1 MKNLIFPAII
11 SLLSSVMTVCS
22 CGPQTVIVEADPDI
36 ADYTP
41 VVRKILEDHPDGNI
55 DIRFAPGQYEF
66 YPEQACTE
74 FLSMSNND
82 SGERKVAFLI
92 KDMDNVSVTG
102 DGAEFLF
109 HGAIVP
115 FAVKNSGN
123 VSLGGF
129 SIDYDYPW
137 TFEGEVIESDSE
149 ANTFT
154 VRVFEDNKYRIE
166 GDRLFFG
173 GYDWEYPLAENIV
186 FDPKTRR
193 PYYNTAIYEHRHW
206 TGELKAKELAPG
218 IVEFSG
224 LSSAAVPPEG
234 SIWDDKGP
242 MELNRSYPGFAIL
255 RSHDVLVHDVH
266 VYKAGS
272 MALIAEFSEDI
283 TVSGVST
290 ASRPGSER
298 MITISADATHFVD
311 CSGTV
316 TLEGCTF
323 ESMLDDATNIHGVY
337 MKVDTLLSPTVVRAS
352 FGHFQQEGNTF
363 AEEGD
368 VLRFVNRKTL
378 RPVGESELVSIDR
391 ISRNCY
397 ELRTGLDLS
406 SAGNISDLAVENVS
420 RGCSVVIR
428 DCKVH
433 YNRARSLLLSTPGD
447 VLVEGCD
454 FSSMMAGIRIC
465 GDANYWYESGRTSNI
480 VIRSNR
486 FTDGGLGGGLPQAI
500 LQIDPVIPKEARDTD
515 FFFHG
520 NIVFTG
526 NVVETFD
533 RQIVYGL
540 SVENLEISD
549 NVFIDS
555 RSYRP
560 LFPDLS
566 VIDLQYC
573 GSVRIEGNDFSGWQP
588 DATIS
593 IHDCLDVANDSPLPV
608 VDRPNPYFFA
618 S

>member
-1 MKNLIFPAII
+1 MKNNIFYAII
-11 SLLSSVMTVCS
+11 SLLFSAMHVCS
-22 CGPQTVIVEADPDI
+22 CGPETVIIEADPDI

-41 VVRKILEDHPDGNI
+41 VVREILEAHPDGNVS
-55 DIRFAPGQYEF
+55 IRFTPGQYSF
-66 YPEQACTE
+66 YPEKACSE

-115 FAVKNSGN
+115 FAVKSSSN

-137 TFEGEVIESDSE
+137 TFEGEVIESDPES
-149 ANTFT
+149 NTFT

-206 TGELKAKELAPG
+206 TGELKARELSPG
-218 IVEFSG
+218 VVEFSG
-224 LSSAAVPPEG
+224 LSAVSVPPVG

-255 RSHDVLVHDVH
+255 QSKDVLVRDVH
-266 VYKAGS
+266 VYRSGS
-272 MALIAEFSEDI
+272 MALIAEFSENI

-290 ASRPGSER
+290 AARPGSRR

-311 CSGTV
+311 CCGTV

-337 MKVDTLLSPTVVRAS
+337 MKVDTLLSPTVFRTS
-352 FGHFQQEGNTF
+352 FGHFQQEGNWF

-368 VLRFVNRKTL
+368 MLRFVNRKTL
-378 RPVGESELVSIDR
+378 RPVGESELVKMNR

-397 ELRTGLDLS
+397 ELETGLDLS
-406 SAGNISDLAVENVS
+406 SIENIRDLAVENVS

-447 VLVEGCD
+447 VLVEDCD

-465 GDANYWYESGRTSNI
+465 GDANYWYESGCTRNV

-486 FTDGGLGGGLPQAI
+486 FADGGLGGGQPQAI
-500 LQIDPVIPKEARDTD
+500 LQIDPVIPEEARGTD

-540 SVENLEISD
+540 SVENLEITD

-555 RSYRP
+555 RSYSP

-566 VIDLQYC
+566 VIDVQYC
-573 GSVRIEGNDFSGWQP
+573 GNVRIKGNDFSRWQQ

-593 IHDCLDVANDSPLPV
+593 IHDCMSVDNDAPLPV
-608 VDRPNPYFFA
+608 VDNPNPYFYA

>member
-1 MKNLIFPAII
+1 MKINIFYAII
-11 SLLSSVMTVCS
+11 SLLFSAMHVCS
-22 CGPQTVIVEADPDI
+22 CGPETVIIEADPDI

-41 VVRKILEDHPDGNI
+41 VVREILEAHPDGNVS
-55 DIRFAPGQYEF
+55 IRFTPGQYSF
-66 YPEQACTE
+66 YPEKACSE

-115 FAVKNSGN
+115 FAVKSSSN

-137 TFEGEVIESDSE
+137 TFEGEVIESDPES
-149 ANTFT
+149 NTFT

-186 FDPKTRR
+186 FDPATRR
-193 PYYNTAIYEHRHW
+193 PYFNTAIYEHRHW
-206 TGELKAKELAPG
+206 AGELKARELSPG
-218 IVEFSG
+218 VVEFSG
-224 LSSAAVPPEG
+224 LSAVSVPPVG

-255 RSHDVLVHDVH
+255 QSKDVLVRDVH
-266 VYKAGS
+266 VYRAGS
-272 MALIAEFSEDI
+272 MALIAEFSENI

-290 ASRPGSER
+290 AARPGSRR

-311 CSGTV
+311 CCGTV

-337 MKVDTLLSPTVVRAS
+337 MKVDTLLSPTVFRTS
-352 FGHFQQEGNTF
+352 FGHFQQEGNWF

-368 VLRFVNRKTL
+368 MLRFVNRKTL
-378 RPVGESELVSIDR
+378 RPVGESELVKMNR

-397 ELRTGLDLS
+397 ELETGLDLS
-406 SAGNISDLAVENVS
+406 SIENIRDLAVENVS

-447 VLVEGCD
+447 VLVEDCD

-465 GDANYWYESGRTSNI
+465 GDANYWYESGCTRNV

-486 FTDGGLGGGLPQAI
+486 FADGGLGGGQPQAI
-500 LQIDPVIPKEARDTD
+500 LQIDPVIPEEARGTD

-540 SVENLEISD
+540 SVENLEITD

-555 RSYRP
+555 RSYSP

-566 VIDLQYC
+566 VIDVQYC
-573 GSVRIEGNDFSGWQP
+573 GNVRIKGNDFSRWQQ

-593 IHDCLDVANDSPLPV
+593 IHDCMSVDNDAPLPV
-608 VDRPNPYFFA
+608 VDNPNPYFYA

>member
-1 MKNLIFPAII
+1 MKNNIFYAII
-11 SLLSSVMTVCS
+11 SLLFSAMHVCS
-22 CGPQTVIVEADPDI
+22 CGPETVIIEADPDI

-41 VVRKILEDHPDGNI
+41 VVREILEAHPDGNVS
-55 DIRFAPGQYEF
+55 IRFTPGQYSF
-66 YPEQACTE
+66 YPEKACSE

-115 FAVKNSGN
+115 FAVKSSSN

-137 TFEGEVIESDSE
+137 TFEGEVIESDPES
-149 ANTFT
+149 NTFT

-206 TGELKAKELAPG
+206 TGELKARELSPG
-218 IVEFSG
+218 VVEFSG
-224 LSSAAVPPEG
+224 LSAVSVPPVG

-255 RSHDVLVHDVH
+255 QSKDVLVRDVH
-266 VYKAGS
+266 VYRAGS
-272 MALIAEFSEDI
+272 MALIAEFSENI

-290 ASRPGSER
+290 AARPGSRR

-311 CSGTV
+311 CCGTV

-337 MKVDTLLSPTVVRAS
+337 MKVDSLLSPTVFRTS
-352 FGHFQQEGNTF
+352 FGHFQQEGNWF

-368 VLRFVNRKTL
+368 MLRFVNRKTL
-378 RPVGESELVSIDR
+378 RPVGESELVKMNR

-397 ELRTGLDLS
+397 ELETGLDLS
-406 SAGNISDLAVENVS
+406 SIENIRDLAVENVS

-447 VLVEGCD
+447 VLVEDCD

-465 GDANYWYESGRTSNI
+465 GDANYWYESGCTRNV

-486 FTDGGLGGGLPQAI
+486 FADGGLGGGQPQAI
-500 LQIDPVIPKEARDTD
+500 LQIDPVIPEEARGTD

-540 SVENLEISD
+540 SVENLEITD

-555 RSYRP
+555 RSYSP

-566 VIDLQYC
+566 VIDVQYC
-573 GSVRIEGNDFSGWQP
+573 GNVRIKGNDFSRWQQ

-593 IHDCLDVANDSPLPV
+593 IHDCMSVDNDAPLPV
-608 VDRPNPYFFA
+608 VDNPNPYFYA

>member
-1 MKNLIFPAII
+1 MKNNIFYAII
-11 SLLSSVMTVCS
+11 SLLFSAMHVCS
-22 CGPQTVIVEADPDI
+22 CGPETVIIEADPDI

-41 VVRKILEDHPDGNI
+41 VVREILEAHPDGNVS
-55 DIRFAPGQYEF
+55 IRFTPGQYSF
-66 YPEQACTE
+66 YPEKACSE

-115 FAVKNSGN
+115 FAVKSSSN

-137 TFEGEVIESDSE
+137 TFEGEVIESDPES
-149 ANTFT
+149 NTFT

-186 FDPKTRR
+186 FDPATRR
-193 PYYNTAIYEHRHW
+193 PYFNTAIYEHRHW
-206 TGELKAKELAPG
+206 TGELKARELSPG
-218 IVEFSG
+218 VVEFSG
-224 LSSAAVPPEG
+224 LSAVSVPPVG

-255 RSHDVLVHDVH
+255 QSKDVLVRDVH
-266 VYKAGS
+266 VYRAGS
-272 MALIAEFSEDI
+272 MALIAEFSENI

-290 ASRPGSER
+290 AARPGSRR

-311 CSGTV
+311 CCGTV

-337 MKVDTLLSPTVVRAS
+337 MKVDTLLSPTVFRTS
-352 FGHFQQEGNTF
+352 FGHFQQEGNWF

-368 VLRFVNRKTL
+368 MLRFVNRKTL
-378 RPVGESELVSIDR
+378 RPVGESELVKMNR

-397 ELRTGLDLS
+397 ELETGLDLS
-406 SAGNISDLAVENVS
+406 SIENIRDLAVENVS

-447 VLVEGCD
+447 VLVEDCD

-465 GDANYWYESGRTSNI
+465 GDANYWYESGCTRNV

-486 FTDGGLGGGLPQAI
+486 FADGGLGGGQPQAI
-500 LQIDPVIPKEARDTD
+500 LQIDPVIPEEARGTD

-540 SVENLEISD
+540 SVENLEITD

-555 RSYRP
+555 RSYSP

-566 VIDLQYC
+566 VIDVQYC
-573 GSVRIEGNDFSGWQP
+573 GNVRIKGNDFSRWQQ

-593 IHDCLDVANDSPLPV
+593 IHDCMSVDNDAPLPV
-608 VDRPNPYFFA
+608 VDNPNPYFYA